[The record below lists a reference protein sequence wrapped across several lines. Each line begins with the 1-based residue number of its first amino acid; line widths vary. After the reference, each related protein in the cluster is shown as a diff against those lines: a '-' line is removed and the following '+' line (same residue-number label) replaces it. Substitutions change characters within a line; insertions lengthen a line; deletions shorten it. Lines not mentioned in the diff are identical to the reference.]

1 VRRAGGAQGG
11 FFTYD
16 ISRAAA
22 AFLRK
27 EVLCVDESAEDDNE
41 LDNGNGL

>member
-1 VRRAGGAQGG
+1 MRRAQGAQGG
-11 FFTYD
+11 FFTCD
-16 ISRAAA
+16 INRADA

-27 EVLCVDESAEDDNE
+27 EVLCVDESAEDNND